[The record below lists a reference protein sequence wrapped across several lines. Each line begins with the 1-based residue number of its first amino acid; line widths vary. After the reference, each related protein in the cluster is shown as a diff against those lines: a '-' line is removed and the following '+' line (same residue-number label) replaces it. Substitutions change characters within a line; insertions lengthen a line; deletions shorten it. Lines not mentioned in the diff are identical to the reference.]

1 MHPRCQGPCSLI
13 ARKNRRKRKV
23 PVQLHRFSLP
33 QKLEEKQYSVRARHQ
48 LPHLQA
54 PKRRCQRLQRLQ
66 RRLSLIRSKPCRV
79 SDPMAE
85 LPRQQRKDLGRGL
98 IIEDSNQRKLFS
110 VFCQS
115 LLRAGGILNFA
126 LRQSDEPII
135 FYTL

>member
-23 PVQLHRFSLP
+23 SVQLHRFSLR
-33 QKLEEKQYSVRARHQ
+33 QKLEENQ

-66 RRLSLIRSKPCRV
+66 RRLSLIRSKHCRV

-85 LPRQQRKDLGRGL
+85 LPKQQRKDLGRGL
-98 IIEDSNQRKLFS
+98 IIEDLNQRKLFS

>member
-33 QKLEEKQYSVRARHQ
+33 QKLEEKQYSV

-79 SDPMAE
+79 SDPMAD